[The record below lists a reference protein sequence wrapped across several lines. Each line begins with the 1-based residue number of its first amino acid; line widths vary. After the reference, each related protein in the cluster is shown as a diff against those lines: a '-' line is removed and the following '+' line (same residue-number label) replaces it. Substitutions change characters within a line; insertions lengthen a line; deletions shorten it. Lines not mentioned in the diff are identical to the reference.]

1 MARYV
6 VYANPDSS
14 GYLLNVQ
21 ADLLDNL
28 STRLVVP
35 MMPVGASPPVLKR
48 LNPIFDIRLCC
59 TNRLRVGVPLSPDRP
74 ILRPL

>member
-48 LNPIFDIRLCC
+48 LNPIFDIRLC
-59 TNRLRVGVPLSPDRP
+59 
-74 ILRPL
+74 